1 MEKALTKIGNSLAPR
16 RPSRSSPPLATISLL
31 VYVLY
36 VLVSLGEDGQGKK
49 KPYVLASFDPRQ
61 VRRLHRLCSSG
72 VVPPLSTMVSYWHL
86 HPSRVSRADSLFE
99 TEVETLTEALES
111 ANNVVLSTISMIFV
125 TINGRLRLVLMDF
138 LILHVEQQCSF
149 SYQHS
154 NKVAL
159 RLVRPAKKVI
169 VEKAH
174 KTVVP

>member
-61 VRRLHRLCSSG
+61 VHRLHRLCSSG

-99 TEVETLTEALES
+99 MEVETLTEALES

-125 TINGRLRLVLMDF
+125 TMYKWQAAFSSDGF
-138 LILHVEQQCSF
+138 LDIAFRAAIFFLLPTQQQKLH
-149 SYQHS
+149 
-154 NKVAL
+154 
-159 RLVRPAKKVI
+159 
-169 VEKAH
+169 
-174 KTVVP
+174 

>member
-125 TINGRLRLVLMDF
+125 TMYSSNVLS
-138 LILHVEQQCSF
+138 LT
-149 SYQHS
+149 
-154 NKVAL
+154 NTATKVAL